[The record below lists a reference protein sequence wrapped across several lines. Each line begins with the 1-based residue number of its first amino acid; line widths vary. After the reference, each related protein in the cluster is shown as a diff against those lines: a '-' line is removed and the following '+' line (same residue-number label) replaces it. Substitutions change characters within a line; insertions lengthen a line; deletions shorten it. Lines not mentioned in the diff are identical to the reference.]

1 MCYSLLTLNSLAN
14 CLRFSLIA
22 TVRFR
27 DACQKPRIL
36 LINREVLF
44 QRRFLLIVK
53 ADVGGLLWVARY
65 LDRLDLSGMK
75 VYEGYFIYL
84 IINCCISISFSC
96 NRCLSD
102 AEIWWS
108 LQHTLS
114 RIFVLGLASAQPMLN

>member
-1 MCYSLLTLNSLAN
+1 MCYSLLAFNSLAN
-14 CLRFSLIA
+14 CLGFSLIA

-27 DACQKPRIL
+27 DASQKPRIL

-44 QRRFLLIVK
+44 QRRFLILVK
-53 ADVGGLLWVARY
+53 ADEGSLLWIARY

-84 IINCCISISFSC
+84 VINCCISFSFSC

-108 LQHTLS
+108 LQNNLS
-114 RIFVLGLASAQPMLN
+114 RIFILGLASAQPMLN

>member
-1 MCYSLLTLNSLAN
+1 MCYSLLAFNSLTN
-14 CLRFSLIA
+14 CLGFSLIA

-27 DACQKPRIL
+27 DASQEPRIL

-44 QRRFLLIVK
+44 QRRFLLLVK
-53 ADVGGLLWVARY
+53 AYEGSLLWIARY

-84 IINCCISISFSC
+84 VINCCISFSFSC

-108 LQHTLS
+108 LQNNLS
-114 RIFVLGLASAQPMLN
+114 RIFILGLASAQPMLN